1 MHYHHAGPSPSMSS
15 YSNTSSIEKFEIL
28 RIFNKL
34 EQLFGV
40 LKGFLDVGGRLTG
53 GLNGLL
59 GMIYYFWGVLQFHF
73 HKIFYTY

>member
-1 MHYHHAGPSPSMSS
+1 MSS

-34 EQLFGV
+34 EKLFGV

-59 GMIYYFWGVLQFHF
+59 GMIYSFWGGAAVPLS
-73 HKIFYTY
+73 